1 MQIVLLYATVV
12 LIWGS
17 TWSAIPFQLGVVAEE
32 LSVAYRFGI
41 AALFLYAYA
50 LLSRRRIRLPVDA
63 YPFVLLQGTLLFSL
77 NYFLVYYATVHITS
91 GLIAVL
97 FSSIVLFNALLERVF
112 FKTTIDKRLLLA
124 AILGLSGIAMIFW
137 PEVSVIS
144 LEDNTVVGILLTLSG
159 TLIASFGNMTAV
171 INTRRELPVVAVNAH
186 AMAWS
191 ALLSF
196 VAAALLGR
204 EFTFS
209 FERGYVLSLAFLAIF
224 GSAIAFGCYLALIKR
239 IGPARAAYSSVLFPA
254 VALAMS
260 TIVEDYQW
268 TMIAAIGI
276 IFTLAG
282 NWLIL
287 SSRTTT

>member
-144 LEDNTVVGILLTLSG
+144 LEDNTVVGILLTLTG